1 MYCEI
6 KKIGKVDLW
15 LHARTHFQ
23 ILFFQGFGMEKYSQF
38 NNNSKTRIFRSKS
51 PQIRFT
57 QKTKER

>member
-38 NNNSKTRIFRSKS
+38 NNNSKTKIFRSK
-51 PQIRFT
+51 
-57 QKTKER
+57 